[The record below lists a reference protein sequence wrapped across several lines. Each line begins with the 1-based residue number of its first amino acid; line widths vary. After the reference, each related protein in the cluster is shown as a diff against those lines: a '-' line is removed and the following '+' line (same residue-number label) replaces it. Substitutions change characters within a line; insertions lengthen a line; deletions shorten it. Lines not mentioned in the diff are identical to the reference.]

1 MRHYRTKV
9 RFLACA
15 AAAFAATDAPA
26 APAILVD
33 AQTGRVIHHE
43 QAFDR
48 WSPASLTKLMTAYVT
63 FRAIEDGILSLSAPV
78 RMSVV
83 AASAPPSKMGYPVG
97 SVMTV
102 ENALEMLII
111 KSANDVAVALG
122 QAVTGTAD
130 SFVDK
135 MNETARSLG
144 MTDTRFAN
152 AHGLDH
158 PDQYSTARDLAI
170 LAREIR
176 RRFPQYD
183 SLFEAEAIQTGDAIT
198 TSYNLLLGRYAGADG
213 MKTGFV
219 CASGFNIAA
228 SATRDG
234 RTLIAIVLGEESQKA
249 RAEKSATLLERGF
262 DTELAAT
269 SNYIDTLPRPSEAS
283 VITANLRPKVCTEE
297 ARAARWDGRQIE
309 GFIAFETDLIQP
321 LTREPRAIGTG
332 LGGAI
337 GASASAI
344 VLDRAV
350 IRAYPVPLPRP
361 VLEPASDIDDMEQFR
376 LRDGLTAPL
385 PTRRPS

>member
-1 MRHYRTKV
+1 MRNIGTHIKLMAISGICLV
-9 RFLACA
+9 SLEANS
-15 AAAFAATDAPA
+15 APA
-26 APAILVD
+26 VLID
-33 AQTGRVIHHE
+33 AASGRVLHHE

-63 FRAIEDGILSLSAPV
+63 FEAIEAGALTPSAPV

-83 AASAPPSKMGYPVG
+83 AASAPPSKMGYAVG

-122 QAVTGTAD
+122 QAVSGTPDA
-130 SFVDK
+130 FVTR

-170 LAREIR
+170 LAQAIR
-176 RRFPQYD
+176 QRFPQYD
-183 SLFEAEAIQTGDAIT
+183 SLFEAEAIRAGETVT

-234 RTLIAIVLGEESQKA
+234 QTMIAIVLGEESQKA
-249 RAEKSATLLERGF
+249 RAEKSAVLLETGF
-262 DTELAAT
+262 TADPTVSTA
-269 SNYIDTLPRPSEAS
+269 NIRTLPRPENAS
-283 VITANLRPKVCTEE
+283 TTTANLRPQVCTEE

-309 GFIAFETDLIQP
+309 GFIDFETELIRP
-321 LTREPRAIGTG
+321 LARAPEAISTG

-350 IRAYPVPLPRP
+350 ISAYPVPLPRP
-361 VLEPASDIDDMEQFR
+361 VLEPASDVLDMEQFR
-376 LRDGLTAPL
+376 LRDGRTAPI
-385 PTRRPS
+385 PSQRPS

>member
-1 MRHYRTKV
+1 MRKTRAHLRNLTV
-9 RFLACA
+9 ACLSIVSVGA
-15 AAAFAATDAPA
+15 HG
-26 APAILVD
+26 APAILID
-33 AQTGRVIHHE
+33 AQSGQVFHHE

-63 FRAIEDGILSLSAPV
+63 FNAIEEGALTLSAPV

-83 AASAPPSKMGYPVG
+83 AASAPPSKMGYAVG

-122 QAVTGTAD
+122 QAVAGTPDA
-130 SFVDK
+130 FVAR
-135 MNETARSLG
+135 MNDTARALG

-152 AHGLDH
+152 GHGLDH

-170 LAREIR
+170 LAQAIR
-176 RRFPQYD
+176 QRFPQYD
-183 SLFEAEAIQTGDAIT
+183 SLFEAEAIQTGETIT

-234 RTLIAIVLGEESQKA
+234 QTMIAIVLGEESQKA
-249 RAEKSATLLERGF
+249 RAEKSAVLLETGF
-262 DTELAAT
+262 TADRTVSTA
-269 SNYIDTLPRPSEAS
+269 NIQTLPRPENAS
-283 VITANLRPKVCTEE
+283 TTTANLRPQVCTEE

-309 GFIAFETDLIQP
+309 GFIDFETDLIRP
-321 LTREPRAIGTG
+321 LTREPQAIATG

-350 IRAYPVPLPRP
+350 ISAYPVPLPRP
-361 VLEPASDIDDMEQFR
+361 VLEPASDTIDMEQFR
-376 LRDGLTAPL
+376 LRDGLTAPI
-385 PTRRPS
+385 PNRRPS